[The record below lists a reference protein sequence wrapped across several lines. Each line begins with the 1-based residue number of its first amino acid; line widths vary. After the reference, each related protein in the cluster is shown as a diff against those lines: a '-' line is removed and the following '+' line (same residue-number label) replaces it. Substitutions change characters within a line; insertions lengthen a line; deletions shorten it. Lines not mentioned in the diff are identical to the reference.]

1 MSEETPEY
9 GAERVEVQ
17 LTFDELAAAVEISH
31 VRLTRLIQIGVVEP
45 VSPDAQ
51 LFAAEAAA
59 RLRRVLRLRAD
70 LGVHFTDATIILDLL
85 DRLEAL
91 EAELDRLRGESS

>member
-1 MSEETPEY
+1 MNEP
-9 GAERVEVQ
+9 EVQ
-17 LTFDELAAAVEISH
+17 LSFAELAAAVEISH

-45 VSPDAQ
+45 VSGSDT
-51 LFAAEAAA
+51 FAAEAAA

-85 DRLEAL
+85 DRVEAL
-91 EAELDRLRGESS
+91 EAELERLRGNLR